1 MTRSTITAIGTA
13 FAMMVFAAP
22 SMAQAVCGKHA
33 DIVERLRNGY
43 EEQQSSAG
51 TAANG
56 SLVEVFASKNGN
68 WTILFTR
75 PGGMTCLVA
84 AGENWQVNKEPVKV
98 VSGPML

>member
-56 SLVEVFASKNGN
+56 CLGNVLASIKANCP
-68 WTILFTR
+68 ISFTG
-75 PGGMTCLVA
+75 PVA
-84 AGENWQVNKEPVKV
+84 
-98 VSGPML
+98 